1 MGAVPDMLYSP
12 ADSAATLGI
21 GANAVT
27 IGDSGYSEWLR
38 VAHDSVLTLQ
48 IPVGGRI
55 IIFGSDGSP
64 KYDSC
69 VDEGDMFAS
78 EGDFVEIAGMPGDQ
92 FVIACEAAYR

>member
-1 MGAVPDMLYSP
+1 MLYSP
-12 ADSAATLGI
+12 ADSAAALGI